1 MVDQPPS
8 DRQMG
13 IKECIP
19 VSSIVRL
26 MRKLV
31 KTIYNFKNE
40 NSRIFMD
47 SMFPADVFI
56 CPRDSGGYDGTESRG

>member
-1 MVDQPPS
+1 MYTGKFNRTIDEKIGE
-8 DRQMG
+8 M
-13 IKECIP
+13 
-19 VSSIVRL
+19 
-26 MRKLV
+26 
-31 KTIYNFKNE
+31 TIYNFKNE